1 MRPRADAPPQPPPLK
16 KEEEELPNPPW
27 LDPPSLTELVLECE
41 LPPHQDRPLLWLD
54 EEEEELE
61 DRLQTSSANLS
72 CRARAAA
79 HSSDRVGQAYQA
91 PPPAAAPSRTR
102 VMVVARLTPRA

>member
-1 MRPRADAPPQPPPLK
+1 M
-16 KEEEELPNPPW
+16 LPKPPW
-27 LDPPSLTELVLECE
+27 LEEEPSPPEPALEPE
-41 LPPHQDRPLLWLD
+41 LPPHEDRPLLPLLWLLD
-54 EEEEELE
+54 EVEEELE
-61 DRLQTSSANLS
+61 LRLQTSSANLS

-102 VMVVARLTPRA
+102 VMVVARLTGRA